1 VRVTPECVRCHVN
14 LGAWLAEQ
22 GQLAEAIAHYD
33 RALALDPR
41 RVELHANAGLA
52 LARLGRPGEAVERY
66 ERVLARHPD
75 RVAVRVS
82 LAVALLAADRLPEA
96 VTRLEEAARFSAP
109 ATLVDYFQRL
119 TVAQPAAAVPRL
131 GLFQAYV
138 RVGDRIRARE
148 AHEALAGLHPALAR
162 HAGATAA
169 SGPLRP

>member
-1 VRVTPECVRCHVN
+1 VTPECVRCHVN

-22 GQLAEAIAHYD
+22 GQPAEAIAHYD
-33 RALALDPR
+33 RALELDPR

-82 LAVALLAADRLPEA
+82 LAVALVAADRLPEA
-96 VTRLEEAARFSAP
+96 VTRLEEAARFGAP

-119 TVAQPAAAVPRL
+119 TVAQPTAAVPRL
-131 GLFQAYV
+131 GLFQAYA

-162 HAGATAA
+162 HTGATAA
-169 SGPLRP
+169 GGPLRP